1 MPGSVALSAPTAVL
15 PYGLSA
21 MFIETYTWPTVSSDA
36 YPDGS
41 MQVRSDGAAVRRAW
55 SLSQNWLFADLPD
68 LVDFYDARKGAHEP
82 FYFYP
87 ILSQYDATG
96 VSTTGRY
103 RVRFDGALQRDYQMG
118 RWPASF
124 KLIEIT

>member
-1 MPGSVALSAPTAVL
+1 MPGSVSLAAPVTVL
-15 PYGLSA
+15 PYGLSE
-21 MFIETYTWPTVSSDA
+21 MYVESYEWPTVTSQPYSDGA
-36 YPDGS
+36 V
-41 MQVRSDGAAVRRAW
+41 QVRSDAAAVRRSWA
-55 SLSQNWLFADLPD
+55 LSQRWEFDDIDD
-68 LVDFYDARKGAHEP
+68 LVGFWEDRKGAHEP

-103 RVRFDGALQRDYQMG
+103 RVRFDGAFQRDYQMG

-124 KLIEIT
+124 RLIEVT